1 MLLQVS
7 FIQCIMHRTD
17 SFYEHY
23 IDINV
28 CYYVLF
34 VLLFGIH
41 HIATVLDFWIS
52 PWSDVLRFAS
62 SARFY
67 SLLLRHVTLHL
78 WRQLC
83 VSLSFPSVKSIS
95 TAFLK
100 PLPLLSSYLRTFQ
113 LLRTIF
119 FVYLLYSG
127 EFLNLYFL
135 LSLLWI
141 NLYKHLSKHYLDNV
155 LLCRLEL
162 SFSFHV
168 LFLNTRNIFLS
179 SQGMH
184 YCRQSV
190 NFKLWSTFLDSG
202 FSLFYHSLA

>member
-52 PWSDVLRFAS
+52 PWSNVLRFAS

-95 TAFLK
+95 TAFIEASPSALT
-100 PLPLLSSYLRTFQ
+100 LLENFP
-113 LLRTIF
+113 IAAD
-119 FVYLLYSG
+119 
-127 EFLNLYFL
+127 YFL
-135 LSLLWI
+135 CLFVIFRRIPQPLFSVELVVDQSL
-141 NLYKHLSKHYLDNV
+141 
-155 LLCRLEL
+155 
-162 SFSFHV
+162 
-168 LFLNTRNIFLS
+168 
-179 SQGMH
+179 
-184 YCRQSV
+184 
-190 NFKLWSTFLDSG
+190 
-202 FSLFYHSLA
+202 

>member
-1 MLLQVS
+1 MFLFLFPLSKAFLL
-7 FIQCIMHRTD
+7 H
-17 SFYEHY
+17 
-23 IDINV
+23 
-28 CYYVLF
+28 
-34 VLLFGIH
+34 
-41 HIATVLDFWIS
+41 
-52 PWSDVLRFAS
+52 
-62 SARFY
+62 
-67 SLLLRHVTLHL
+67 
-78 WRQLC
+78 
-83 VSLSFPSVKSIS
+83 
-95 TAFLK
+95 FLK

-127 EFLNLYFL
+127 EFPNLYFL

-168 LFLNTRNIFLS
+168 LFLNMMNIFLS